1 MSILF
6 LKKFKQIYTKRLNNG
21 LFCDNIVIS
30 ILRRYKMPS
39 LHLTNQGDIKLYIL
53 CIMQNVGYPL
63 EYSDINDLSLYDQ
76 IITNMDFIAAFNDLS
91 ESGLIAKN
99 EEGLYYVTDEGNF
112 IVSNLRSELNGYIRE
127 RSLNS
132 AMQYIA
138 FRKGKIKKNVTVTV
152 REDGK
157 YDARFVLSKGKD
169 TIMDITLTLD
179 TEYQAKKMAV
189 TFSEKPEMVYAR
201 LISILTGD

>member
-1 MSILF
+1 
-6 LKKFKQIYTKRLNNG
+6 
-21 LFCDNIVIS
+21 
-30 ILRRYKMPS
+30 MPS
-39 LHLTNQGDIKLYIL
+39 LQLTNPGDVKLYIL

-76 IITNMDFIAAFNDLS
+76 VITNMDFITAFSELS

-99 EEGLYYVTDEGNF
+99 DEGQYYITDEGSF
-112 IVSNLRSELNGYIRE
+112 IVSNLKSELNGYIRE

-132 AMQYIA
+132 ALQYIS
-138 FRKGKIKKNVTVTV
+138 FRKGNIKKNVTITA

-157 YDARFVLSKGKD
+157 CDARFTLCKGKD
-169 TIMDITLTLD
+169 TILDISLTLD

-189 TFSEKPEMVYAR
+189 TFSDKPEMVYAR
-201 LISILTGD
+201 ILSLLTGE